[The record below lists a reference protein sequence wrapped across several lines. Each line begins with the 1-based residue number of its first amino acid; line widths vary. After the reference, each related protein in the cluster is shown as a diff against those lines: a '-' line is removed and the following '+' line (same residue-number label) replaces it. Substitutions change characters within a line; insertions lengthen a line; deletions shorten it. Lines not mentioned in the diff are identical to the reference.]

1 MLTAA
6 RAFVCRV
13 PTQVIDTGEMSTEHE
28 SDAPLVGPRGEEPA
42 SAAAEPAV
50 YDGESGAAAEPGTQ
64 VESAPEAESA
74 SPAVAEPPAPA
85 AAVSERPAP
94 AAAEERPYHAPSSNM
109 LPQRERRRSVFER
122 LIVRL
127 IATCGIVGI
136 GVAIGAIMV
145 SSNSQ
150 GWIVGLV
157 VSIVTVIL
165 AGLLWSS
172 RML

>member
-1 MLTAA
+1 
-6 RAFVCRV
+6 V
-13 PTQVIDTGEMSTEHE
+13 PTQVIDTGEMSTEHNP
-28 SDAPLVGPRGEEPA
+28 DAPLVGPRGEEPV

-50 YDGESGAAAEPGTQ
+50 YDGESGAVAEPGTS

-74 SPAVAEPPAPA
+74 SPAVAEPPAPEP
-85 AAVSERPAP
+85 AVSERPAP
-94 AAAEERPYHAPSSNM
+94 SAPAEERPYHAPSSNM